1 MSPETL
7 CESVHCEN
15 MTRYFCAVLL
25 AAVVLPVGA
34 QPPSTVVKIVG
45 ENHKLVLFSNG
56 TVGGWGDMRD
66 GQLGPRSGIPNY
78 RGHSRGYVPV
88 AMPGRVID
96 IAAAEKA
103 SYVLLDNGAVHA
115 FGSGPDGELGIGE
128 QANLTTETPVP
139 VQGLGDVVSIA
150 ACNKAALAV
159 HRDGTVSAWGSR
171 EAGIIGDGVR
181 PESWGVRPPRAYSP
195 VRVPGV
201 TGVVR
206 LSVSQSHVL
215 ALTSSGTVWSWGLS
229 AVLGR
234 TLPVDQKWG
243 NPGEVPGLKQVAD
256 VVATGVSAVLK
267 KDGTVWIW
275 GNNGQAQFGNGKRD
289 DSQSTIVPVQVPGIV
304 NALSLT
310 GRVRGRHFV
319 VRYKDGSLRA
329 WGNCDWGQI
338 GNGVTGREQ
347 ASVAIPKING
357 VSAVFAAGNNT
368 FAVRSDNTVWTWGA
382 TGFEGP
388 VWPIR
393 KDTALPVQIV
403 LP

>member
-1 MSPETL
+1 MSPENPR
-7 CESVHCEN
+7 ESVHCKD
-15 MTRYFCAVLL
+15 MTRSFWTVLL
-25 AAVVLPVGA
+25 AVIALPGGA
-34 QPPSTVVKIVG
+34 QSPTIVKIVG

-66 GQLGPRSGIPNY
+66 AQLGPPSAIPNF
-78 RGHSRGYVPV
+78 RGHSRAYVPIS
-88 AMPGRVID
+88 MPGRAID

-103 SYVLLDNGAVHA
+103 SYVLLDDGVVYA
-115 FGSGPDGELGIGE
+115 FGSGPEGELGIGE
-128 QANLTTETPVP
+128 SGNLVTETPIP
-139 VQGLGDVVSIA
+139 VQGMRDVVSIA

-171 EAGIIGDGVR
+171 EGGIIGDGVR

-215 ALTSSGTVWSWGLS
+215 ALTSAGTVWSWGKS

-234 TLPVDQKWG
+234 RLPADQDWG
-243 NPGEVPGLKQVAD
+243 NPGEILGLNNVAD

-267 KDGTVWIW
+267 KDGTVWVW
-275 GNNGQAQFGNGKRD
+275 GDNGQAQFGNGKRD
-289 DSQSTIVPVQVPGIV
+289 HTESTIVPIQVPGIA
-304 NALSLT
+304 NALSLA
-310 GRVRGRHFV
+310 GGVRGRHFI

-329 WGNCDWGQI
+329 WGNSDWGQI

-357 VSAVFAAGNNT
+357 VSAVFAAGNNS
-368 FAVRSDNTVWTWGA
+368 FAVRSDNTVWAWGA
-382 TGFEGP
+382 TSYEGP
-388 VWPIR
+388 VWPVR
-393 KDTALPVQIV
+393 RHTALPTQITF
-403 LP
+403 P